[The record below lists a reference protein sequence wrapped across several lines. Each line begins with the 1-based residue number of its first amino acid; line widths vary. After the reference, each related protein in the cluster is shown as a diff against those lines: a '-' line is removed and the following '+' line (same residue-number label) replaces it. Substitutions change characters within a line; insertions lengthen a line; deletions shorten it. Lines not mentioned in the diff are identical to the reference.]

1 MGKVHWKES
10 DKNMKD
16 AKHKREFL
24 EHLRKI
30 PIIQVAC
37 EKSGVSRATVYRW
50 REKEVKFRKELKEAL
65 SEGEALINDMSESQ
79 LISLIREK
87 SYSAI
92 SFWLRNRHQKFRDRI
107 DVNAVVKSPPEKLTP
122 EQATLMRE
130 ALKMASSECNPNDE
144 NDGEET

>member
-1 MGKVHWKES
+1 
-10 DKNMKD
+10 MKD
-16 AKHKREFL
+16 AKYKRVFL

-50 REKEVKFRKELKEAL
+50 REKEARFRKELEAAL
-65 SEGEALINDMSESQ
+65 AEGEALINDMSESQ

-92 SFWLRNRHQKFRDRI
+92 SFWLRHRHQKFRERI
-107 DVNAVVKSPPEKLTP
+107 EVSGTLETKQEKLSK
-122 EQATLMRE
+122 EE
-130 ALKMASSECNPNDE
+130 AKLVRKALRLASFTKKSSK
-144 NDGEET
+144 